1 MHEISLGIV
10 SDELTPDFRTAVEY
24 GTSWGIS
31 LYEIRCLQSGRVPN
45 VEQSEIADVLQCI
58 KEKNIHIT
66 ALSPGI
72 FKHQLSKQT
81 EIQHELTDVLPR
93 TIALAKELGAPLIIV
108 FGFQREHEEPEA
120 HFALGVKI
128 MKAAAD
134 FVQKA
139 GLKLAIENE
148 PGFWC
153 DSGANTAK
161 FIRTVDSPAL
171 GANWDPCNGY
181 GTPEPPYP
189 DGYNSLKEL
198 IFNVHAKD
206 TKKGSLIECV
216 PIGEGAIDWKG
227 QLAALVRESRVNHI
241 TIETHCLPLVEK
253 SKQNVETLRKIL
265 KDNTI
270 SPRVTV

>member
-10 SDELTPDFRTAVEY
+10 SDEITLEFRKAAEY

-45 VEQSEIADVLQCI
+45 VERSEIADVLQCV
-58 KEKNIHIT
+58 KEKNIRIT

-72 FKHQLSKQT
+72 FKHQLSKQH

-108 FGFQREHEEPEA
+108 FGFQREQGEPQA
-120 HFALGVKI
+120 HFELGVKI

-134 FVQKA
+134 LAQKA
-139 GLKLAIENE
+139 GLTLAIENE

-161 FIRTVDSPAL
+161 FIRTVNSPAL

-181 GTPEPPYP
+181 GTSEKPYP
-189 DGYNSLKEL
+189 DGYNALKEL

-206 TKKGSLIECV
+206 TKRGALIECV
-216 PIGEGAIDWKG
+216 PVGEGAVDWAG
-227 QLAALVRESRVNHI
+227 QVEALVREKRVSHI

-253 SKQNVETLRKIL
+253 SKQNVETLRRMIQ
-265 KDNTI
+265 NTTI
-270 SPRVTV
+270 SLKATV

>member
-10 SDELTPDFRTAVEY
+10 SDELALDFHTAAEH
-24 GTSWGIS
+24 GTSWGIA
-31 LYEIRCLQSGRVPN
+31 LYEIRCLPSGRVPN
-45 VEQSEIADVLQCI
+45 VERSEINGVLQCM
-58 KEKNIHIT
+58 KEKNIRIT

-93 TIALAKELGAPLIIV
+93 TIALAKELGTPLIIA
-108 FGFQREHEEPEA
+108 FGFQREQGEPQA
-120 HFALGVKI
+120 HFELGVKI

-134 FVQKA
+134 LVHKA

-161 FIRTVDSPAL
+161 FIRAVSSPAL

-189 DGYNSLKEL
+189 NGYNSVKEF

-216 PIGEGAIDWKG
+216 PIGEGAIDWQG
-227 QLAALVRESRVNHI
+227 QIAALVRENRVKHI
-241 TIETHCLPLVEK
+241 TIETHCLPLVEN
-253 SKQNVETLRKIL
+253 SKQNVETLRRML
-265 KDNTI
+265 NET
-270 SPRVTV
+270 